1 VPPLHELKGWDE
13 LNRWAMINHPQWAA
27 IQRRLVSADGMSEI
41 DKLRLLAGEM
51 LRRNVDLIEREMDE
65 LRRSPM
71 RIFIPENA
79 EVSHRDR
86 ERQPAADQPS
96 EQP

>member
-1 VPPLHELKGWDE
+1 
-13 LNRWAMINHPQWAA
+13 
-27 IQRRLVSADGMSEI
+27 
-41 DKLRLLAGEM
+41 M